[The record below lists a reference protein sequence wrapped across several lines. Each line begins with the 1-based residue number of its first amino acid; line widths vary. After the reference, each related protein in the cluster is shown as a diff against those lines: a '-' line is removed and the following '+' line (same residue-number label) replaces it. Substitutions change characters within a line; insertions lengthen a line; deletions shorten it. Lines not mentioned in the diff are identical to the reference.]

1 MSHVRLV
8 SRGSEGKITK
18 KIGDIRDLD
27 SSPGGREGG
36 RGNDESED
44 EFIKQKP

>member
-36 RGNDESED
+36 NDGSEE
-44 EFIKQKP
+44 EFIK